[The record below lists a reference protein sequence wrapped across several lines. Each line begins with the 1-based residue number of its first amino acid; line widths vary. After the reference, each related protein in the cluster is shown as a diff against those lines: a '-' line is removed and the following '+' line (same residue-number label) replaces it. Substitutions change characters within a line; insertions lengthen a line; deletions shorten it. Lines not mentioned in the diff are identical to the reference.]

1 MASQSNA
8 GAADA
13 PAPPRVTIAGSQ
25 SIIVEDT
32 TLSPAALSDVK
43 PPPAYDPRNG
53 WQHAFRMII
62 EAMSSCRPFVFLVM
76 QRLQGFVK
84 QQLESRGCNSDCSSG
99 HDFFDDGPAEL
110 EITGVSADGVF
121 TSKFAHSFN
130 DDQRVDDPVA
140 VYFKN
145 VPSWLAAA
153 GVAEGAE
160 M

>member
-1 MASQSNA
+1 MSN
-8 GAADA
+8 
-13 PAPPRVTIAGSQ
+13 
-25 SIIVEDT
+25 
-32 TLSPAALSDVK
+32 SPA
-43 PPPAYDPRNG
+43 AYDPRNG
-53 WQHAFRMII
+53 WQRALHMII
-62 EAMSSCRPFVFLVM
+62 EAMSSSRPFVFLVM

-84 QQLESRGCNSDCSSG
+84 QQLESRGCISDCSSG

-110 EITGVSADGVF
+110 EITGVSGDGVF
-121 TSKFAHSFN
+121 TSKFGHSFN